1 LKACLWIALA
11 CLAGCSWF
19 HKTRPAPEPSQLIV
33 TGVVAGSEIL
43 IDGKPA
49 GPPMEGN
56 TRTRTLEVSPGTH
69 VVEIKSS
76 DTVVYREDTY
86 VGPGDH
92 RVVTVLSGNSR
103 D

>member
-1 LKACLWIALA
+1 
-11 CLAGCSWF
+11 
-19 HKTRPAPEPSQLIV
+19 
-33 TGVVAGSEIL
+33 
-43 IDGKPA
+43 
-49 GPPMEGN
+49 MEGN
-56 TRTRTLEVSPGTH
+56 SRTRMLEVSPGTH